1 MKKNLLLKLGTT
13 TVFTLPVIT
22 FDSCSD
28 SNNKQTNSNNWWNS
42 QNYWTREEVLA
53 KNYTEAMIQE
63 YIFIN
68 LIFPEISQKHLQKK
82 ILFYQA

>member
-28 SNNKQTNSNNWWNS
+28 SNNKQTVI
-42 QNYWTREEVLA
+42 TDGIH
-53 KNYTEAMIQE
+53 KIIGQE
-63 YIFIN
+63 
-68 LIFPEISQKHLQKK
+68 KK
-82 ILFYQA
+82 F